1 MCGVTLEP
9 TRPTDPPLGLR
20 SDRPGPPSGLRYS
33 AAADRT
39 PLRSV
44 GLRWAL
50 KPRSR
55 PVHYK
60 MTLVT
65 ELLFQCNLTPA
76 THLSVQPDRHAGPA
90 ARTTLRHLPPT
101 LRAPTLEYESA
112 YATRCP
118 LLLLLL
124 LLPLLLLLT
133 RRTLVVPARAEGAVP
148 KKKSGT

>member
-20 SDRPGPPSGLRYS
+20 SDRPDPPSGLRYS

-60 MTLVT
+60 MTLI
-65 ELLFQCNLTPA
+65 
-76 THLSVQPDRHAGPA
+76 
-90 ARTTLRHLPPT
+90 
-101 LRAPTLEYESA
+101 
-112 YATRCP
+112 
-118 LLLLLL
+118 
-124 LLPLLLLLT
+124 
-133 RRTLVVPARAEGAVP
+133 
-148 KKKSGT
+148 